1 MSCAYTRRAG
11 RGSRWS
17 LACPPSRPPPR
28 SRATR
33 RSARDPVQARHGER
47 AAARARAAG
56 SRLRPAW
63 VRDPAIVVS
72 NRARRR
78 VVHDGPFEHTS
89 TLKMIEFNL
98 RAAPAAPG
106 TPTPWT
112 CAGSCATKPGTQSPP
127 GPHPDQQ
134 PSAGTGQRR
143 RRGLQ
148 RRQRPVGSLHPPY
161 PRTRGSPGC
170 VPGRSPGIQP
180 EPGWGNWHAATARG
194 QPGRHH
200 PGRLA
205 SRGVGAAW
213 PAVIAL
219 ATRGNQAA
227 APLAVGRPPECGS
240 GPGGLS
246 SRRLRSSGGCLPG
259 AISPRPGVRSSHP
272 AGWPGTQAPAR
283 RSLLPASPATRLLP
297 CRLCTNMWITCAQRR
312 RACAYAVEMLGIPL
326 PGRNHERAFTW
337 ENASSILCIQ
347 RKPELSTCRAVI
359 DNK

>member
-1 MSCAYTRRAG
+1 MTG
-11 RGSRWS
+11 M
-17 LACPPSRPPPR
+17 PDMRPPH

-63 VRDPAIVVS
+63 VPGAGHRGVQPGKAEGRPRRPV
-72 NRARRR
+72 RAHLHPEDDR
-78 VVHDGPFEHTS
+78 VD
-89 TLKMIEFNL
+89 L
-98 RAAPAAPG
+98 RAAPAHRPGRQRHGPAPG
-106 TPTPWT
+106 PAPRNP
-112 CAGSCATKPGTQSPP
+112 APSPP
-127 GPHPDQQ
+127 RASSRPAAKCRDRTATP
-134 PSAGTGQRR
+134 PRSAAPPASSR
-143 RRGLQ
+143 
-148 RRQRPVGSLHPPY
+148 SLHPPY

-205 SRGVGAAW
+205 VRDPRGLARGDRPSDAGKPGRSTACSRQACPLGGCDHPVAAF
-213 PAVIAL
+213 L
-219 ATRGNQAA
+219 
-227 APLAVGRPPECGS
+227 GRSHP
-240 GPGGLS
+240 GPGS
-246 SRRLRSSGGCLPG
+246 D
-259 AISPRPGVRSSHP
+259 PRIRP
-272 AGWPGTQAPAR
+272 AGRAR
-283 RSLLPASPATRLLP
+283 KHRRAESLLPASPATRLLP